1 MGTNV
6 IKARVSTGRPATP
19 IVKKEAHAASLEAG
33 KILARAEERAALL
46 KAEAEQEKDI
56 LFAMSV
62 EQGRTEGLNQWNDA
76 LAEVWQRRDEFLS
89 QHEPE
94 LLKLA
99 VAIAKKIV
107 GHLMQNDSEVVIQ
120 TVREALKAVRNEHKV
135 TVKVN
140 PADEEMVQK
149 RVSSLKAANIEIG
162 EFVIVGHSSVEAGG
176 CIVESEL
183 GIIDARI
190 TTQLDSIE
198 KALLRRFNVGDH

>member
-1 MGTNV
+1 MDTNI
-6 IKARVSTGRPATP
+6 IKARVGADKPATP

-33 KILARAEERAALL
+33 KILARAEARVALL

-62 EQGRTEGLNQWNDA
+62 EQGRAEGLNQWNDA
-76 LAEVWQRRDEFLS
+76 LVEVWRRRDDFLS

-94 LLKLA
+94 LVKLA

-107 GHLMQNDSEVVIQ
+107 GHLVQNDSEVVIQ
-120 TVREALKAVRNEHKV
+120 TVREALKAARSAHRV

-140 PADEEMVQK
+140 PADEGMVQE
-149 RVSSLKAANIEIG
+149 RVSSFRAVNIEIG
-162 EFVIVGHSSVEAGG
+162 EFVIVGHSSVGVGG

-198 KALLRRFNVGDH
+198 KALLRRFDVGDR